1 MTVELSKIDGKG
13 KYSIPDEQILFLTA
27 TTKLERTEVRTFSVT
42 PAYSNCRLS
51 ALELTP
57 DHFDTAAK
65 VAHFRTLRQHDRSF
79 TKLLMTSIRTR

>member
-1 MTVELSKIDGKG
+1 MTVELNNTDGKG
-13 KYSIPDEQILFLTA
+13 KYSIPDEKVRLPTA
-27 TTKLERTEVRTFSVT
+27 TAELERTEVRTFSVT

-79 TKLLMTSIRTR
+79 TKLFMTSIRTR